1 MAAGRRF
8 RARVSA
14 LLAFVGLQ
22 QASIEAS
29 AAEFMAPMGE
39 LMAAHLKTLAD
50 DPPVQGGKS
59 FDMSNVIEDSV
70 KKGNP

>member
-8 RARVSA
+8 FARVFA
-14 LLAFVGLQ
+14 LLAFAGLHH
-22 QASIEAS
+22 ASIDAS
-29 AAEFMAPMGE
+29 AAELMAPMGE

-50 DPPVQGGKS
+50 FPPVQGGKS
-59 FDMSNVIEDSV
+59 FDMSNVIEDFV